1 MWKLQLLAKTH
12 HLITSVNTKLEK
24 RSFFIMMSGLK
35 PNLIGMMAFKF
46 VCFFVF
52 KLSNYLIRENV

>member
-24 RSFFIMMSGLK
+24 RSFFYNDEWLETKSDWYDGL
-35 PNLIGMMAFKF
+35 
-46 VCFFVF
+46 
-52 KLSNYLIRENV
+52 

>member
-1 MWKLQLLAKTH
+1 MWKLQFLAKTH

-46 VCFFVF
+46 FFF
-52 KLSNYLIRENV
+52 FF

>member
-46 VCFFVF
+46 FVF
-52 KLSNYLIRENV
+52 FLKLSNYLIRENV